1 VVPGVSALQAA
12 AARAGAPLGHDFCVL
27 SLSDRLTPLAVIERR
42 LQAAIDGDL
51 AIALF
56 NPAAKTRREPLLRAL
71 ARLRTARGD
80 DCPVVVA
87 RELGRP
93 DETVTVTTL
102 GALDAEAIDMLTLL
116 IVGSSATR
124 IVRHGGRDYV
134 LTPRG
139 YRVSAER

>member
-1 VVPGVSALQAA
+1 M
-12 AARAGAPLGHDFCVL
+12 RA
-27 SLSDRLTPLAVIERR
+27 
-42 LQAAIDGDL
+42 
-51 AIALF
+51 
-56 NPAAKTRREPLLRAL
+56 
-71 ARLRTARGD
+71 ARGD

-93 DETVTVTTL
+93 EETVTVTTL
-102 GALDAEAIDMLTLL
+102 GALDADAIDMLTLL